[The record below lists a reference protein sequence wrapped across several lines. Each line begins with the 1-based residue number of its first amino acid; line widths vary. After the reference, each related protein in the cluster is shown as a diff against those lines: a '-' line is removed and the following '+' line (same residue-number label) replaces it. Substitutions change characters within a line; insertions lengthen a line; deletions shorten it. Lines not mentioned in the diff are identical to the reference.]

1 MAMRIR
7 RATPED
13 ADAIAAIHVSSSWAA
28 YKGLIPEDFLRVFT
42 VERRRTT
49 WQEILT
55 TRDADVWI
63 ADEDGQDLG
72 WICVG
77 KSRDADA
84 EPTTAELRAMYIEP
98 VAWRRG
104 VGRAL
109 WAEAEALLRTEDYRV
124 VTLWVLEENVRAVA
138 FYRSAGFSLD
148 PGHAIARDR
157 GGVSLVEIRLRRA
170 LGG

>member
-1 MAMRIR
+1 MQIR

-13 ADAIAAIHVSSSWAA
+13 AGAIAVIHVASSRAA
-28 YKGLIPEDFLRVFT
+28 YRGILPEEVLQAFT
-42 VERRRTT
+42 VERRETIWR
-49 WQEILT
+49 EILT

-63 ADEDGQDLG
+63 AEHAGRDLG

-77 KSRDADA
+77 ASRDPDA
-84 EPTTAELRAMYIEP
+84 KPTTAELRAMYIDP
-98 VAWRRG
+98 GSWRRG

-109 WAEAEALLRTEDYRV
+109 WSQAEAVLRAANCPQI
-124 VTLWVLEENVRAVA
+124 TLWVLEDNARALA
-138 FYRSAGFSLD
+138 FYRSVGFVED

-157 GGVSLVEIRLRRA
+157 GGVQLVEVRLRRD